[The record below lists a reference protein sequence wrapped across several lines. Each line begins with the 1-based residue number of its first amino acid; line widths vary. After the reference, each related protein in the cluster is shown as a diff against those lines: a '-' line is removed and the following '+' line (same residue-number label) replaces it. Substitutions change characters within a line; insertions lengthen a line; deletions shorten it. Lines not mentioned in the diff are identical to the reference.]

1 MIGGLCNFPRLSL
14 EQCDFYNLF
23 SFIPVPGEQ
32 KRTEES
38 GNEVDAPIDISS
50 NMMGS
55 LEISSLYDSKFVI
68 FKLPS
73 NC

>member
-14 EQCDFYNLF
+14 EQSDFLF
-23 SFIPVPGEQ
+23 SLIPLPGEQ
-32 KRTEES
+32 KKTEEP

-50 NMMGS
+50 DIVMGS

>member
-1 MIGGLCNFPRLSL
+1 MDYVISHGFHSNNLIFCFLSCIL
-14 EQCDFYNLF
+14 L
-23 SFIPVPGEQ
+23 PGEQ
-32 KRTEES
+32 KKTEEP

-50 NMMGS
+50 DMMGS

>member
-1 MIGGLCNFPRLSL
+1 MDYVISHGFRSNNLTMFSL
-14 EQCDFYNLF
+14 
-23 SFIPVPGEQ
+23 IPLPGEQ
-32 KRTEES
+32 KRREEP
-38 GNEVDAPIDISS
+38 GNEVDAPRDISS